1 MPPIQDS
8 AWVTSKILTSLKK
21 HKASSACSV
30 MYVFIQHKKG
40 LKKGFYG
47 CLCVVVRLKRRRSV
61 ILLKKKKL
69 GIEKIKRIIIINIIR
84 EVARKYYERFHI

>member
-1 MPPIQDS
+1 M
-8 AWVTSKILTSLKK
+8 
-21 HKASSACSV
+21 
-30 MYVFIQHKKG
+30 
-40 LKKGFYG
+40 
-47 CLCVVVRLKRRRSV
+47 